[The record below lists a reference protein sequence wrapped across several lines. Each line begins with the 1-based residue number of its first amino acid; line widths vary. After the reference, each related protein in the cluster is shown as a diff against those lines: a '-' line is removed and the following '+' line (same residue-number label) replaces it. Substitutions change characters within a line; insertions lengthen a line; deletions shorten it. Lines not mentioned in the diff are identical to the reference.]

1 MRISDCSSD
10 VCASDLQMRSV
21 ARSSLRGKVG
31 GALLLPS
38 LRGVRSRLDYRAFG
52 AVPLLGVEGGVFIGH
67 GRSDGA
73 GVAGALRA
81 AYQAGQGGMLT
92 ALKGALESSG
102 SRGDRKS
109 TRLNSSH

>member
-21 ARSSLRGKVG
+21 ARSALRGKVG

-67 GRSDGA
+67 GRSDSEA
-73 GVAGALRA
+73 VRSAIR
-81 AYQAGQGGMLT
+81 T
-92 ALKGALESSG
+92 AHDAVEGRMVRALEAAAG
-102 SRGDRKS
+102 EG
-109 TRLNSSH
+109 